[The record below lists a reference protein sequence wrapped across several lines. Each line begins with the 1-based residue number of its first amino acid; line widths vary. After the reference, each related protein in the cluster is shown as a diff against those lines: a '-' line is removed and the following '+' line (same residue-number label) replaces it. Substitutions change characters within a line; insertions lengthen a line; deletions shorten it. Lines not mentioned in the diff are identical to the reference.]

1 MLWFVFGSIL
11 FMANKTLII
20 GDITWKAFVCPC
32 SMNPVLI
39 GTNLK
44 SLAPS

>member
-1 MLWFVFGSIL
+1 MLRFIIGSIL

-20 GDITWKAFVCPC
+20 GDITWKAYVCPC
-32 SMNPVLI
+32 SVNPELI
-39 GTNLK
+39 ATNLK